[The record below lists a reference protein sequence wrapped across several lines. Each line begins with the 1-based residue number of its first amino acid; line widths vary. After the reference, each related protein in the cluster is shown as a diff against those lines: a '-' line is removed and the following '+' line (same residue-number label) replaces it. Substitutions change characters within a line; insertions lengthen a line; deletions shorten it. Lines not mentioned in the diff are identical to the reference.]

1 VRSAVRGGVTR
12 ERIGEIFILAGA
24 LAGAASGRAAFE
36 KARQVFV
43 ELDG

>member
-1 VRSAVRGGVTR
+1 VRSALRGGVTR
-12 ERIGEIFILAGA
+12 ERIGEIFILAGT
-24 LAGAASGRAAFE
+24 LAGAANGRAAFE